1 MPAFTKNLM
10 GIGFS
15 AGQAQALN
23 GSSTLGQTATG
34 SNQATAFVLMTETT
48 EFTTVAAST
57 GAILPSPTGP
67 LTPGTGDALVV
78 VNNGANALSVYPP
91 VGFSI
96 GTAAANT
103 ALSLPANKVGYY
115 IAKGNGNYWAIVS
128 A

>member
-1 MPAFTKNLM
+1 MPGSLKTLM
-10 GIGFS
+10 GGGFS
-15 AGQAQALN
+15 AGQANAVN
-23 GSSTLGQTATG
+23 GYGTLGQTATG
-34 SNQATAFVLMTETT
+34 STQGTAFVLMTEFT

-57 GAILPSPTGP
+57 GAILPSPTGALSP
-67 LTPGTGDALVV
+67 SAGDSFGV
-78 VNNGANALSVYPP
+78 VNNGANALSGYPP

-115 IAKGNGNYWAIVS
+115 IAKGNGNYWAVVS

>member
-1 MPAFTKNLM
+1 M
-10 GIGFS
+10 GAGFS
-15 AGQAQALN
+15 AGQANGLN
-23 GSSTLGQTATG
+23 GYGTPGQTATG
-34 SNQATAFVLMTETT
+34 TNQATAFALNTEFT

-57 GAILPSPTGP
+57 GAILPAPTGALAP
-67 LTPGTGDALVV
+67 STGDSFFV

-103 ALSLPANKVGYY
+103 ALSLPANKCGYY
-115 IAKGNGNYWAIVS
+115 IAKGNGNYWAVVS